1 MSTQSHG
8 ETESRR
14 ELNVE
19 SNHAPGMSR
28 REVLVA
34 MAATAG
40 AFALPTQAR
49 AAEASREVS
58 VARAALRGAAYDPKV
73 YTAHEWQTVRTLVDY
88 IIPKDERSGSAT
100 DAAVPEFMDTMLH
113 LEPGMRVAH
122 RGGLAWLDHEMRRRV
137 QKDFVSATDAER
149 RALLDEIAFPARAK
163 AEHSHGVAW
172 FNSFR
177 DFTATGF
184 FTSEIGVTDLGYEGN
199 TPVAEWT
206 GCSPEAYRKLGV

>member
-1 MSTQSHG
+1 MTNPDVDPVAIPDSSGMT
-8 ETESRR
+8 RR
-14 ELNVE
+14 EI
-19 SNHAPGMSR
+19 
-28 REVLVA
+28 LVA

-40 AFALPTQAR
+40 AFALPSQAR
-49 AAEASREVS
+49 AADVSRTVAVS
-58 VARAALRGAAYDPKV
+58 TTAARAAGGRYAPKV
-73 YTAHEWQTVRTLVDY
+73 YTPHEWETVRTLVDY
-88 IIPKDERSGSAT
+88 IIPKDARSGSAT
-100 DAAVPEFMDTMLH
+100 DAAVPEFMDTMLD

-137 QKDFVSATDAER
+137 GKDFVTSSDAER
-149 RALLDEIAFPARAK
+149 RALLDAIAFPAKAS

-184 FTSEIGVTDLGYEGN
+184 FTSEIGVGDLGYEGN

-206 GCSPEAYRKLGV
+206 GCSPEAYRRLGV